1 MKREEKNLLSRQKIM
16 DSAMLEFSGKGYGM
30 SSINTICAAGNI
42 SKGILYH
49 YFKDKDEIYLTCV
62 RECFGALTTFLR
74 ESAGQWREGSAAE
87 GLRRYFEVRQRFFR
101 ERPMYQR
108 LFRDAVVTPPPH
120 LGDAIKEI
128 KKDFDAF
135 NLEALKDLLNRI
147 DLRPD
152 VTREEVI
159 EVFQQYQD
167 FINAK
172 YQAAPGTAADAEA
185 QERGRSRALSILLYG
200 VAARQ
205 KKER

>member
-1 MKREEKNLLSRQKIM
+1 M
-16 DSAMLEFSGKGYGM
+16 
-30 SSINTICAAGNI
+30 
-42 SKGILYH
+42 
-49 YFKDKDEIYLTCV
+49 
-62 RECFGALTTFLR
+62 
-74 ESAGQWREGSAAE
+74 
-87 GLRRYFEVRQRFFR
+87 
-101 ERPMYQR
+101 
-108 LFRDAVVTPPPH
+108 
-120 LGDAIKEI
+120 GDAIKEI